1 MAARVFCADRE
12 TRLYLVMDGL
22 LCKKVLIFN
31 SLKGNTSV
39 DLKLLLL

>member
-12 TRLYLVMDGL
+12 SRLYLVMDGL
-22 LCKKVLIFN
+22 LCKVLILN
-31 SLKGNTSV
+31 SVKLNTSV